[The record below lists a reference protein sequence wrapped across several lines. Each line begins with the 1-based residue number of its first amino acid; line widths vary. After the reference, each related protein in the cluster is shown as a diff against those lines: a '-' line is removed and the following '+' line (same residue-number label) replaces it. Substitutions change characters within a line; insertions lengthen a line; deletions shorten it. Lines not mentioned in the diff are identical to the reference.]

1 MSVRK
6 QNQTLDPRSTPSRV
20 LGSRTV
26 SVRLLAIATL
36 GVFATVL
43 TTASAR
49 AVSLAPEPQDALQ
62 IKKVSDTSAGSSAI
76 EFGLV
81 FKNAKQPIGI
91 DIRLGSDGG
100 APRLPEDAV
109 DLVTGAVLANP
120 NRLVTIQFE
129 GAPLRFAD
137 FPRAAKSRLLER
149 GGPEIAA
156 KYDNFVSDEVD
167 RLIQEVRQ
175 ARPRAPISVRGLPF
189 EDRGGDAAL
198 ANQRYQS
205 VIAELSAFVLE
216 RGVVLSSRSDERQV
230 IARVYPN
237 ALDLSDGRAIIY
249 PMNLGWR
256 MAIGGQALASAMD
269 SSMV

>member
-6 QNQTLDPRSTPSRV
+6 QNQTLDPRSTPSRA
-20 LGSRTV
+20 LGSRTA

-100 APRLPEDAV
+100 APRLPEDA
-109 DLVTGAVLANP
+109 
-120 NRLVTIQFE
+120 R
-129 GAPLRFAD
+129 
-137 FPRAAKSRLLER
+137 
-149 GGPEIAA
+149 
-156 KYDNFVSDEVD
+156 
-167 RLIQEVRQ
+167 
-175 ARPRAPISVRGLPF
+175 
-189 EDRGGDAAL
+189 
-198 ANQRYQS
+198 
-205 VIAELSAFVLE
+205 
-216 RGVVLSSRSDERQV
+216 
-230 IARVYPN
+230 
-237 ALDLSDGRAIIY
+237 
-249 PMNLGWR
+249 
-256 MAIGGQALASAMD
+256 
-269 SSMV
+269 